1 MPPANGGASRPQSRL
16 SHPSCCPA
24 FWLSDV
30 LTEGLILLVSTAQGT
45 IGVQPAALMG
55 GTMVSLVEA
64 AMREQEKI
72 DPSLRSKCM
81 LVCDEFQTVTGA
93 NWEGMLAE
101 IRKYGGALVLATQS
115 LTRLDT
121 PERKLKAGILGNIG
135 VILAYQMS
143 AEDAHIVAPE
153 MDSERVQDRFLVN
166 ANPHNCYARITSD
179 TKVYPAF
186 SMHTLPP
193 PDVTR
198 GSTRAVDVVLEDSK
212 AYTVDWQSARIRLN
226 DEVDRQL
233 SVANKVEGPGGDSD
247 GGRGGRGGDGRGGG
261 GRGGDDRGGRGSG
274 PGPGASGGAAG
285 AVEDNGAASK
295 ATLDRLEELLADRRD
310 LRERRPGSAF
320 EEAKARGETPFQS
333 ESTALGPGD
342 KVVVED
348 MTMAGPFRGFRKADV
363 DSSNLGDELKKQLL
377 NMALHNE

>member
-1 MPPANGGASRPQSRL
+1 MPPANGGASRPKSRL

-24 FWLSDV
+24 FWLSGV

-81 LVCDEFQTVTGA
+81 LVCDEFRTVTGA

-212 AYTVDWQSARIRLN
+212 ACTVDWQSARIRLN

-233 SVANKVEGPGGDSD
+233 SVANKVEGLVVIPVVGAVGAAETDAAATTVVVVGLD
-247 GGRGGRGGDGRGGG
+247 QGLGRAVARL
-261 GRGGDDRGGRGSG
+261 G
-274 PGPGASGGAAG
+274 PLKITGPRRRPRWTGLRSCWRTGVISVNEGPVVPLKRQRPGA
-285 AVEDNGAASK
+285 
-295 ATLDRLEELLADRRD
+295 
-310 LRERRPGSAF
+310 RRPS
-320 EEAKARGETPFQS
+320 RVR
-333 ESTALGPGD
+333 ALRWGRA
-342 KVVVED
+342 
-348 MTMAGPFRGFRKADV
+348 TRWWWRT
-363 DSSNLGDELKKQLL
+363 
-377 NMALHNE
+377 